1 MMYDILLIWYVCR
14 KYFCSTCYHKH
25 HCNNIEIDYDIFF
38 NIITEKNNTLY
49 KPLSIC
55 DQNTSFEVDH
65 AICMERMTNRYI
77 TRQRCDF
84 RFIDKWLI

>member
-1 MMYDILLIWYVCR
+1 MRYDILLICYVCR
-14 KYFCSTCYHKH
+14 KYFCSTCYYKH
-25 HCNNIEIDYDIFF
+25 YYNNIEIYYEIF

-55 DQNTSFEVDH
+55 DQNTSSEVDH
-65 AICMERMTNRYI
+65 AICMERMTHRYI

-84 RFIDKWLI
+84 RFIDKRLI